1 MDKRGRGE
9 EFGADYY
16 WCRDVQTVGRMGGEV
31 WERWVCPF
39 VGRTGIIV
47 VILDNCDVHPNC
59 PPLWPRNYPRSSLFL
74 IRYFRLLLT
83 PSLFTTVI
91 QINVHVV
98 FTVSLWWVK
107 AKEEFRR
114 WVRVGAIWFESRLW
128 MMFSVCW
135 VAESFSDLWLFCT
148 CLVKVEIVY
157 WIFVL
162 FSFSLYC
169 HRQEE
174 IFSDRDQLLHQKYNY
189 LPRNDD
195 K

>member
-16 WCRDVQTVGRMGGEV
+16 WCHDVQSCTVGRMGGEV

-39 VGRTGIIV
+39 VGRIGIIV

-83 PSLFTTVI
+83 PSLFLTVI
-91 QINVHVV
+91 QINDHVV

-107 AKEEFRR
+107 AKEEYRR
-114 WVRVGAIWFESRLW
+114 WVGVGAIWLESRLW
-128 MMFSVCW
+128 MMFFVCW
-135 VAESFSDLWLFCT
+135 VGESFSDLWLFRYFVHV

-157 WIFVL
+157 LLNICFV
-162 FSFSLYC
+162 F
-169 HRQEE
+169 
-174 IFSDRDQLLHQKYNY
+174 I
-189 LPRNDD
+189 
-195 K
+195 